1 MTTRI
6 DIVKDSQNL
15 EIVSPL
21 IELYELT
28 IGSGSNNKLYFHSA
42 KDLDNGTATND
53 IIFGRGTT
61 EGEQTY
67 VTLPIFM
74 DDIEHSSTGAGNRPK
89 LSIANVESI
98 LKQGSAFKTQM
109 EDGTWDAT
117 IDGEPLL
124 AQNFRMDHLVGQRV
138 TRRRTLE
145 KYTGAN
151 VDAYEFD
158 TETFIIDRIASKN
171 PIFCELE
178 LASPADLGGIRIP
191 ARQVIGKYCPW
202 AYQGH
207 AVSSTKSACRWGT
220 SNQIT
225 ASNGTANTVTGL
237 KYSFYFSQDDEPLVL
252 QTHLEG
258 STLDGAWRGPYAAA
272 SAYDPG
278 QYVSHKATYAAV
290 ANGLVDNSTNL
301 IIDAAASNVN
311 IKVGFQAITTTPSEG
326 IALSDNVTVVQVAG
340 TYIKLSSAKTIAND
354 VALTFISPVEIFR
367 AQSAHIGSGAAADV
381 APKAR
386 VPQWTL
392 VRTYLD
398 YVANFAYTLDAS
410 DPLKNP
416 YVKHGGTIWR
426 AVAPS
431 TGVAPGSDESVWIR
445 GDACGKLLTSCKI
458 RYQAV
463 PQVYGSSHTANAI
476 PAYDVDTAVTLPFGG
491 FPGSNKFR

>member
-42 KDLDNGTATND
+42 K
-53 IIFGRGTT
+53 GTT

-124 AQNFRMDHLVGQRV
+124 AQNFKMDHLVGQRV

-191 ARQVIGKYCPW
+191 AR
-202 AYQGH
+202 
-207 AVSSTKSACRWGT
+207 
-220 SNQIT
+220 
-225 ASNGTANTVTGL
+225 
-237 KYSFYFSQDDEPLVL
+237 
-252 QTHLEG
+252 
-258 STLDGAWRGPYAAA
+258 
-272 SAYDPG
+272 
-278 QYVSHKATYAAV
+278 
-290 ANGLVDNSTNL
+290 
-301 IIDAAASNVN
+301 
-311 IKVGFQAITTTPSEG
+311 
-326 IALSDNVTVVQVAG
+326 
-340 TYIKLSSAKTIAND
+340 
-354 VALTFISPVEIFR
+354 
-367 AQSAHIGSGAAADV
+367 
-381 APKAR
+381 
-386 VPQWTL
+386 
-392 VRTYLD
+392 
-398 YVANFAYTLDAS
+398 
-410 DPLKNP
+410 
-416 YVKHGGTIWR
+416 
-426 AVAPS
+426 
-431 TGVAPGSDESVWIR
+431 
-445 GDACGKLLTSCKI
+445 
-458 RYQAV
+458 
-463 PQVYGSSHTANAI
+463 
-476 PAYDVDTAVTLPFGG
+476 
-491 FPGSNKFR
+491 